1 MQKIRPLSP
10 QELEWY
16 KKTTE
21 QFGNKTRGIR
31 LAGKITEGI
40 G

>member
-1 MQKIRPLSP
+1 V
-10 QELEWY
+10 Y